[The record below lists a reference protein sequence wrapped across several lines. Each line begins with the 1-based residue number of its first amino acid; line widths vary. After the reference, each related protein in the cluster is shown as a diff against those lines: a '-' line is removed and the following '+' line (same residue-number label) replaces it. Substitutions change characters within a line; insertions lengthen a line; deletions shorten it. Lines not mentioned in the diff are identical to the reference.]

1 MQAVQMFTEDANEAQ
16 EVRDTASPDL
26 TMIVDVEALWP
37 KPEDCPAGLFDLD
50 LPQGQAEEMLAL
62 LSRRC
67 NGGKAT
73 RKPTPAECASALAAH
88 FSGRN
93 RAASGEWERQWDTM
107 GGPFPDLAPAPGSR
121 GDVSFAIVRAVYL
134 RGHIRR
140 LQHVADQSVK
150 RRQADAQ
157 RVQAGKVAAFPD
169 HLRRVEAEI
178 AASTEAAAR
187 HAQRLKDEA
196 MARGLPHLRISLE
209 AVWRDACT
217 AAAAIGEP
225 SPPRPSIL
233 DQ

>member
-1 MQAVQMFTEDANEAQ
+1 MQPVQMFTEDADEAQ

-26 TMIVDVEALWP
+26 TQIVDAEALWP
-37 KPEDCPAGLFDLD
+37 KPEDCPVGLFDLVD
-50 LPQGQAEEMLAL
+50 LPQGQAEEMLAS

-67 NGGKAT
+67 NGGKTT

-88 FSGRN
+88 FSERN
-93 RAASGEWERQWDTM
+93 RAISGVWERQWDAM
-107 GGPFPDLAPAPGSR
+107 GGPFPDLAPNNRSGLSHDIIR
-121 GDVSFAIVRAVYL
+121 SVYL

-150 RRQADAQ
+150 QRQADAQ
-157 RVQAGKVAAFPD
+157 RMQAGKVAAFPD
-169 HLRRVEAEI
+169 QLRRMEAEI

-187 HAQRLKDEA
+187 HAQRVKDEA
-196 MARGLPHLRISLE
+196 MARGLPHLRINLE
-209 AVWRDACT
+209 AVWHDACT